1 MKLITFLPPG
11 AQEPVAGWV
20 EGGWAVAI
28 AAAHRWALAAGRAV
42 FRESLPPALEALV
55 AEPRKI
61 LLDLPAALNPDRPEG
76 VAWPLDQV
84 TLLAPLPRPRT
95 IRDFY
100 AFEAHVKNARARR
113 GLPMLEE
120 WYREPVFY
128 FTNPNAVYGPGA
140 EVPRPSHT
148 AMLDFE
154 LEVAAVIGQGGIN
167 IKADD
172 ASRHIAGY
180 MIMNDWSAR
189 DTQRAEMKVGLG
201 PAKGKDFATSFG
213 PWLVTPDELRDRWDG
228 ARHNLTMVAR
238 INGQEVSRG
247 NLADLHFTFG
257 EMIERASRDC
267 MLYPGEVIGSGTVGT
282 GCLLETEAAPWLQP
296 GDLVEL
302 EVERLGVLTNKVR

>member
-1 MKLITFLPPG
+1 MKLISFLPPG
-11 AQEPVAGWV
+11 SQEPAVGWLD
-20 EGGWAVAI
+20 GDWAVA
-28 AAAHRWALAAGRAV
+28 AGRSV
-42 FRESLPPALEALV
+42 LEVLAG
-55 AEPRKI
+55 AHPG
-61 LLDLPAALNPDRPEG
+61 AT
-76 VAWPLDQV
+76 WPLNQV
-84 TLLAPLPRPRT
+84 TLLAPLPQPRT

-113 GLPMLEE
+113 GLPMLED

-154 LEVAAVIGQGGIN
+154 LEVACVIGRAGIN
-167 IKADD
+167 IPAAD
-172 ASRHIAGY
+172 AHPHIAGY

-213 PWLVTPDELRDRWDG
+213 PWLVTPDELTDRWDG
-228 ARHNLTMVAR
+228 ARHNLAMVAR

-247 NLADLHFTFG
+247 NLADLHFSFG

-267 MLYPGEVIGSGTVGT
+267 MLYPGEIIGSGTVGT
-282 GCLLETEAAPWLQP
+282 GCLLETGAAPWLQP
-296 GDLVEL
+296 GDVVEL
-302 EVERLGVLTNKVR
+302 EVERLGILTNRVR